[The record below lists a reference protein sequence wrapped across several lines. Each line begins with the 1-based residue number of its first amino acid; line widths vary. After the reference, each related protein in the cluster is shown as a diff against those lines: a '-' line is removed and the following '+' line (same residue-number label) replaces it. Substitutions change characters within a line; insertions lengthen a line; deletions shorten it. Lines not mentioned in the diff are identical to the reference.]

1 MCAETLW
8 YVAYGSNL
16 SAGRLQRYLDQT
28 SPVAAPLDRR
38 PMVLEHRLF
47 FAEWSVGWGGGCAFI
62 DPRPS
67 SGVETRVTAW
77 RLRAD
82 QFLGILARENGGAA
96 VPDDFAPEAVGVG
109 DRCMVVDGR
118 YGLVMG
124 CPSPDGRPSLTFTTP
139 ADPLPTESAP
149 SASYLATIADGLIAD
164 HGLTPSEAKAYLSAR
179 SI

>member
-96 VPDDFAPEAVGVG
+96 VPDDFAPEAVGAG

-118 YGLVMG
+118 YGLVIG
-124 CPSPDGRPSLTFTTP
+124 VSVARWPTEPHLHHPGRPATDRVRTVGFVPRRPSPTD
-139 ADPLPTESAP
+139 
-149 SASYLATIADGLIAD
+149 
-164 HGLTPSEAKAYLSAR
+164 
-179 SI
+179 